1 LEVPPRGLGQDH
13 LVQRQITHG
22 ASQPGILI
30 LQLLQPLQLIS
41 AHATILFTSSVTG
54 LLRYADLSD
63 RVCDRAALSLQ
74 HFNLPQLQH
83 EALRV
88 CLAFQPSLGP
98 PENGIILSQL
108 VDHFSGGL
116 HQEAQQW

>member
-1 LEVPPRGLGQDH
+1 VSPGGLGQDH

-22 ASQPGILI
+22 TSQTGILI

-41 AHATILFTSSVTG
+41 AHATILITSSVTG

-63 RVCDRAALSLQ
+63 RVCDLAALSLQ

-83 EALRV
+83 DLFGFV
-88 CLAFQPSLGP
+88 SLSSH
-98 PENGIILSQL
+98 LL
-108 VDHFSGGL
+108 VLLKMG
-116 HQEAQQW
+116 